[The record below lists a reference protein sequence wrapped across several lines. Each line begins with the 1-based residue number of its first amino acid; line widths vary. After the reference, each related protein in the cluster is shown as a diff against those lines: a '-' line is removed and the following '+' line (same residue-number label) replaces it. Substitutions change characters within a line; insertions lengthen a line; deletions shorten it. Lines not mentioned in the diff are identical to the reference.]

1 MSQAPPARPPDA
13 LLARPPADAG
23 ANERMLPEPA
33 AARLRLEG
41 SSGERDAACDDP
53 ASVTLAAGAGAD
65 DCEVESRLAGSRDAG
80 EWLREHAAVLLPV
93 AGAAVLAVFAVSRAD
108 AGLELAALLLVAA
121 ALAAGHL
128 LMRARREREGAARET
143 VRLRQ
148 ELELRARVAECEAR
162 RARLTAFSELAA
174 QIAHEVR
181 NPLASI
187 VLNTELLEEELGA
200 CAAAGGLEVRALVS
214 SIKAEAARL
223 HTLTDEYLTFAR
235 LPRADPAPAA
245 INALVEETAR
255 FTREEIA
262 RQGIDLRLR
271 LASHLPDALIDRK
284 GVRQVVLN
292 LLRNAIEATP
302 SGGCI
307 DIVTG
312 MADGAVRVEVRDT
325 GRGIPPEVRDSVFDP
340 FFSTKS
346 KGTGLGLA
354 VARRIVT
361 DHGGALLVADSDR
374 GARLVFTLPLAGA
387 ASAARDGAAA
397 APALAGAGS

>member
-1 MSQAPPARPPDA
+1 
-13 LLARPPADAG
+13 
-23 ANERMLPEPA
+23 
-33 AARLRLEG
+33 
-41 SSGERDAACDDP
+41 
-53 ASVTLAAGAGAD
+53 
-65 DCEVESRLAGSRDAG
+65 
-80 EWLREHAAVLLPV
+80 VLLPV
-93 AGAAVLAVFAVSRAD
+93 GSAVVLTAFAVSRAD
-108 AGLELAALLLVAA
+108 AGLELAALLLGAA

-128 LMRARREREGAARET
+128 LMRARRERQDSARET
-143 VRLRQ
+143 ASLRQ

-200 CAAAGGLEVRALVS
+200 CAAPSGHEVRALVS

-262 RQGIDLRLR
+262 RHGIDLRLR
-271 LASHLPDALIDRK
+271 LASHLPDALIDQK

-302 SGGCI
+302 SGGRI

-325 GRGIPPEVRDSVFDP
+325 GRGISPEVRDTVFDP

-361 DHGGALLVADSDR
+361 DHGGSLLVADSDR

-387 ASAARDGAAA
+387 APAAPDGAA